1 MPRLAHTE
9 DMVRFGTF
17 AVDLAAGV
25 LRKHGTRIKLQTQ
38 PFQVLA
44 ALLENPG
51 AVVTREELRRRL
63 WANDTFVDFEHGMNA
78 AVARLRLALGDS
90 ANDRDTLRLW
100 LSVVTVLSEGD
111 LPWC

>member
-1 MPRLAHTE
+1 M
-9 DMVRFGTF
+9 
-17 AVDLAAGV
+17 
-25 LRKHGTRIKLQTQ
+25 
-38 PFQVLA
+38 
-44 ALLENPG
+44 ENPG